1 MRATAPHCLSSDLA
15 LCALMQ
21 ATERA
26 LDIADLLLEADCT
39 CCTEERMKLAAR
51 TYYILMG
58 AAFFAG
64 NIMEACRAKWL
75 VDCLEAKP
83 PPWLF
88 DIDVKPPEKTRQGFN
103 TLFIILYIA
112 E

>member
-1 MRATAPHCLSSDLA
+1 
-15 LCALMQ
+15 
-21 ATERA
+21 
-26 LDIADLLLEADCT
+26 
-39 CCTEERMKLAAR
+39 MKLAAR

-64 NIMEACRAKWL
+64 NIMKACRAKWL

-88 DIDVKPPEKTRQGFN
+88 DVDVKPPGTRQGFN
-103 TLFIILYIA
+103 TLFVILYIA

>member
-1 MRATAPHCLSSDLA
+1 
-15 LCALMQ
+15 MQ
-21 ATERA
+21 AAERA
-26 LDIADLLLEADCT
+26 LDIADLLLEAGCT

-64 NIMEACRAKWL
+64 NIMKACRAKWL

-88 DIDVKPPEKTRQGFN
+88 DVDVKPPGTRQGFN
-103 TLFIILYIA
+103 TLFVILYIA